1 MDKLLLKKWSDFK
14 YGARQSNN
22 VLQEVKQH
30 IVDKFQRAIELA
42 ESGRLSTFA
51 EVFGNG
57 TEEDPKLRRI
67 MPYSL
72 DDNGK
77 FLNILQNIRYKE
89 RQRIYKMVSDLKKK
103 ATSKED
109 EEQIL
114 IEFEPFWNPIKK
126 TVQMKKKPLGWR
138 EGDEIPT
145 VDVDTVSL
153 SLDFGYKTEKSKGR
167 TITSTT
173 PFFKLLEK
181 YYPNEVEWW
190 QGNKAKGINGRQT
203 FFSNNYKLVQELA
216 KEASYGYTQPPEVG
230 GVGFVVVLTRHPID
244 VLRMSD
250 FSNIR
255 SCHSPEGEYFS
266 NCQQEV
272 ASGGGVIFLVDKD
285 EFNKAFPDGIMPQKG
300 EIFKDNDRSVRGYI
314 DEPEA
319 RLRLRRVELVRPTG
333 EFDEIA
339 ETDVS
344 FAVPDKRIYGEQIS
358 SFREQTFKYFGELQK
373 DKFIKDGKL
382 VLPNINKLQRY
393 GGQYEDGGENNVGSN
408 FVKLV
413 RTAVENSQIES
424 KFEILNSSE
433 FVKFSENLRYD
444 SIEFGGGD
452 PSEFEDVEEADYSDM
467 IQEEFEDTVRYKI
480 RSLEREYNSN
490 ESMRVSVETYIQPL
504 NNFTSNAKIDV
515 RIRFGVPRKLFVSE
529 EMIDMYMNGQIPA
542 HNDLRED
549 NIPGLDVNFQ
559 YPEMDLDDIY
569 IGTYGDSIITDFTY
583 EVSSE
588 LEYEEDYGVRGLSW
602 LGQQLDDMRT
612 FIEFFSDMK
621 EGAQIFADHLSQF
634 GLVTPPA
641 RIKYKD
647 QIDQLKNNII
657 EDNDFEYES
666 KSNKDIFTYSK
677 VPLFVFTFPYSG
689 KFENTNKVMYIEQ
702 TFESIFHLN
711 LNNKIDAIQREIKN
725 QMPLFKDIPA
735 ARDKSFVENF
745 FHTNMEPRIRVY
757 SVDAKSSVSQ
767 LPIAAGTS
775 SKVRVDFYLKVELDN
790 QSHESIIVNSLALL
804 NAIVQ
809 NKEMLDDLA
818 MEAFSQAVKESE
830 AEQLVTAIRM
840 MQETK
845 KQRFKRLLKE
855 YARKNKG
862 LVR

>member
-14 YGARQSNN
+14 YGARQSNKI
-22 VLQEVKQH
+22 LQEVEQY
-30 IVDKFQRAIELA
+30 VVNKFQRAVEMA
-42 ESGRLSTFA
+42 ESGRLDTFA

-109 EEQIL
+109 EGQIL

-203 FFSNNYKLVQELA
+203 FFSNNYKLVQELSR
-216 KEASYGYTQPPEVG
+216 EASTGYTEPPEVG

-255 SCHSPEGEYFS
+255 SCHSPGGEYFS

-272 ASGGGVIFLVDKD
+272 ASGGGIIFLVDKE
-285 EFNKAFPDGIMPQKG
+285 EFDKAFPDGIIPQKG
-300 EIFKDNDRSVRGYI
+300 EIFKDRDRGVKGYI

-319 RLRLRRVELVRPTG
+319 RLRLRRVENTNTG
-333 EFDEIA
+333 E
-339 ETDVS
+339 S
-344 FAVPDKRIYGEQIS
+344 YSVPDKRIYGEQLS
-358 SFREQTFKYFGELQK
+358 SFREQTFKYFAELQK

-382 VLPNINKLQRY
+382 VIPNTYDLVRF
-393 GGQYEDGGENNVGSN
+393 GGEYEDGGQQNVGSN
-408 FVKLV
+408 FVKLL
-413 RTAVENSQIES
+413 RTAVEVSDIQDKSEQLSSPEFTRFES
-424 KFEILNSSE
+424 
-433 FVKFSENLRYD
+433 NLGYD
-444 SIEFGGGD
+444 SIQFGGGD
-452 PSEFEDVEEADYSDM
+452 PSEFEEAEEADYTDM

-480 RSLEREYNSN
+480 RSLEREFNNPNY
-490 ESMRVSVETYIQPL
+490 MRVRIESTIEHL
-504 NNFTSNAKIDV
+504 NNFTSNAKVSIEV
-515 RIRFGVPRKLFVSE
+515 RFSIHKDNFVSE
-529 EMIDMYMNGQIPA
+529 EAIEMYKMGQIPA
-542 HNDLRED
+542 GNGLRED
-549 NIPGLDVNFQ
+549 NIPGLDINFQ
-559 YPEMDLDDIY
+559 YPDMDLEDIY
-569 IGTYGDSIITDFTY
+569 IGNYGDNIITNFSY
-583 EVSSE
+583 EISSE

-602 LGQQLDDMRT
+602 LGQKLDDFKT
-612 FIEFFSDMK
+612 FIEYFDNMK
-621 EGAQIFADHLSQF
+621 DGAQSFIDHLSQYE
-634 GLVTPPA
+634 LIKPSA
-641 RIKYKD
+641 RMKYKD
-647 QIDQLKNNII
+647 QIDQLIRNIE
-657 EDNDFEYES
+657 EDEDIDVES
-666 KSNKDIFTYSK
+666 KGNREIFTYSK
-677 VPLFVFTFPYSG
+677 VPLLVFTFPYSG
-689 KFENTNKVMYIEQ
+689 KFENTYKVMAIEQ
-702 TFESIFHLN
+702 SFESIFHLRI
-711 LNNKIDAIQREIKN
+711 NNQIDAIQRQIKN

-735 ARDKSFVENF
+735 ARDKDFVENF
-745 FHTNMEPRIRVY
+745 FYTNMRPTLKVY
-757 SVDAKSSVSQ
+757 SVEEKSAVSQ
-767 LPIAAGTS
+767 LPKAAGVS
-775 SKVRVDFYLKVELDN
+775 SKVRVDFYLNVELDN
-790 QSHESIIVNSLALL
+790 QSHEERIVNSLALL
-804 NAIVQ
+804 NAILQ
-809 NKEMLDDLA
+809 NKEMLDNLVVDS
-818 MEAFSQAVKESE
+818 FNQAIREND
-830 AEQLVTAIRM
+830 AQDFVTATRM
-840 MQETK
+840 LEETK
-845 KQRFKRLLKE
+845 KQKFKRLLKE

>member
-1 MDKLLLKKWSDFK
+1 MDRLLTKKWSDFK
-14 YGARQSNN
+14 YEARQSNKI
-22 VLQEVKQH
+22 LQEVEQR
-30 IVDKFQRAIELA
+30 IVDKFERAVEMA
-42 ESGRLSTFA
+42 ESGRLGTFA

-57 TEEDPKLRRI
+57 TAEDPKLRRI

-72 DDNGK
+72 DDNAK

-89 RQRIYKMVSDLKKK
+89 RQRIYQMISDLKKK

-109 EEQIL
+109 EQQIVL
-114 IEFEPFWNPIKK
+114 EYEPFWDPIKK
-126 TVQMKKKPLGWR
+126 VIQMNKKPLGWR
-138 EGDEIPT
+138 EGDEIPKI
-145 VDVDTVSL
+145 DIDTVSL
-153 SLDFGYKTEKSKGR
+153 TLNFSYKTDKSKGKL
-167 TITSTT
+167 IYSNM
-173 PFFKLLEK
+173 PFFKLLQK
-181 YYPNEVEWW
+181 YYPDEVDWW
-190 QGNKAKGINGRQT
+190 QGNKAKGITGRQN
-203 FFSNNYKLVQELA
+203 FFTNNFQLVSDLA
-216 KEASYGYTQPPEVG
+216 REASRTYTEPPEVG
-230 GVGFVVVLTRHPID
+230 DVGFVVILTRHPID

-255 SCHSPEGEYFS
+255 SCHSPTGEYFS

-272 ASGGGVIFLVDKD
+272 ASGGGIIFLVDKED
-285 EFNKAFPDGIMPQKG
+285 FDKAFPDGIIPQKG
-300 EIFKDNDRSVRGYI
+300 EIFKDRDRGVKGYL

-319 RLRLRRVELVRPTG
+319 RLRLRRVELIRPTG
-333 EFDEIA
+333 EFGEIA
-339 ETDVS
+339 DTDVS

-413 RTAVENSQIES
+413 RTAVENSEIET

-452 PSEFEDVEEADYSDM
+452 PSEFEEAEEETYSDL
-467 IQEEFEDTVRYKI
+467 IQAEFEDTVRYKI
-480 RSLEREYNSN
+480 RSLEREYYAN
-490 ESMRVSVETYIQPL
+490 ETMRVSVETYVQPL
-504 NNFTSNAKIDV
+504 NNFTSHAKVDV

-529 EMIDMYMNGQIPA
+529 EMIGMYMNGQIPA
-542 HNDLRED
+542 GNGLRED

-559 YPEMDLDDIY
+559 YPDMDLDDIY
-569 IGTYGDSIITDFTY
+569 IGTYGDYIITDFTY
-583 EVSSE
+583 EISSE

-602 LGQQLDDMRT
+602 LSQKLEDMKT
-612 FIEFFSDMK
+612 FIQYFDNMK
-621 EGAQIFADHLSQF
+621 DGAQLFIDHLSQYE
-634 GLVTPPA
+634 LIKPSA
-641 RIKYKD
+641 RMKYKD
-647 QIDQLKNNII
+647 QIDQLIRNIE
-657 EDNDFEYES
+657 EDEDIDVES
-666 KSNKDIFTYSK
+666 KGNREIFTYSK
-677 VPLFVFTFPYSG
+677 VPLLVFTFPYSG
-689 KFENTNKVMYIEQ
+689 KFENTNKVMYLEQ
-702 TFESIFHLN
+702 TFESNFQILI
-711 LNNKIDAIQREIKN
+711 NNKIDAIQREIKN
-725 QMPLFKDIPA
+725 QMPLFKYIPA

-804 NAIVQ
+804 NAILQ

-818 MEAFSQAVKESE
+818 MEAFAQAVRESE

-840 MQETK
+840 LEESK